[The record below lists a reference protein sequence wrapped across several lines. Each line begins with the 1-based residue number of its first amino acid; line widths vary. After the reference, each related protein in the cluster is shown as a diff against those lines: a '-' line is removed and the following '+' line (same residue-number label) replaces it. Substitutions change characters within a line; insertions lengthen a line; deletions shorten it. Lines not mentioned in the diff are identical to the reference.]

1 MHKITLSLI
10 SLLLFQFLLSTQ
22 FLLAQS
28 TEEKIPIIVDA
39 DTANEVD
46 DLYALV
52 RAILETSFDLKG
64 ITSAQWHTSPIATDS
79 TVRESQVLN
88 EEIIRL
94 MNRQD
99 IALPLGANMPIESA
113 IKPAISPASNFII
126 EQAKLQS
133 TDNPLRL
140 VILGSCTNVA
150 SAILQDPTIIPN
162 IQVHYLGIW
171 HDSAANHYNK
181 KEFNSG
187 NDTLAVEVLFNT
199 PDLDLIIMSA
209 TASQDLVFEK
219 KTVDTHLKG
228 KSEIGDYLVDRW
240 DSFDRF
246 WTEVDQEKK
255 KWIMWDV
262 AIIESL
268 INPEWSSKSEFLTP
282 PENTQRLVEVHTKL
296 DAKAMEVDFWRSLDK
311 YSETANR

>member
-52 RAILETSFDLKG
+52 RAILEPSFDLRG
-64 ITSAQWHTSPIATDS
+64 ITSAQWHTSPIASDS
-79 TVRESQVLN
+79 TVRESQELN
-88 EEIIRL
+88 EDIIRL

-113 IKPAISPASNFII
+113 SKPTISPASNFII

-133 TDNPLRL
+133 PDNPLRL

-171 HDSAANHYNK
+171 HDAATNHYNK

-199 PDLDLIIMSA
+199 RELDLIIMSA

-246 WTEVDQEKK
+246 WTEVNQEKK

-296 DAKAMEVDFWRSLDK
+296 DAKAMEVDFWSSLDK
-311 YSETANR
+311 YSEIAN

>member
-1 MHKITLSLI
+1 MHRITLSLI
-10 SLLLFQFLLSTQ
+10 SIFLLTFFISCKP
-22 FLLAQS
+22 
-28 TEEKIPIIVDA
+28 EETRIPIIIDA

-52 RAILETSFDLKG
+52 RAILEPSFDLRG
-64 ITSAQWHTSPIATDS
+64 ITSAQWHTSPIASDS

-88 EEIIRL
+88 EDIIRL

-99 IALPLGANMPIESA
+99 IPLPLGANMPIESGS
-113 IKPAISPASNFII
+113 KPAISPASNFII
-126 EQAKLQS
+126 EQAKQQS
-133 TDNPLRL
+133 PDNPLRL

-171 HDSAANHYNK
+171 HDAATNHYNK

-209 TASQDLVFEK
+209 TASQALVFEK
-219 KTVDTHLKG
+219 KTVDAHLKG
-228 KSEIGDYLVDRW
+228 KSELGDYLVARW

-246 WTEVDQEKK
+246 WTEEDKEKK
-255 KWIMWDV
+255 RWIMWDV

-268 INPEWSSKSEFLTP
+268 INPAWSSKSEFLTP
-282 PENTQRLVEVHTKL
+282 PENTPRLVQVHTKL
-296 DAKAMEVDFWRSLDK
+296 DAKAMEVDFWKSLDM
-311 YSETANR
+311 YSQIAD